1 MAKKKAK
8 VNNLVMMPFTSN
20 NVGTLNSMKTMA
32 EGLMYNYLLRTCRG
46 NIGRVWAFISDVKS
60 MEANG
65 TREYNE
71 YVRVIKSMGYSHA
84 IDFEIIITGDTGELI
99 DDL

>member
-1 MAKKKAK
+1 MVKKKEK
-8 VNNLVMMPFTSN
+8 VDNLIMMPFTSN
-20 NVGTLNSMKTMA
+20 NVGTLNAMKHMA
-32 EGLMYNYLLRTCRG
+32 EGLVYNYLLRTCRG
-46 NIGRVWAFISDVKS
+46 NIGRVWAFISEVSS
-60 MEANG
+60 MEENG
-65 TREYNE
+65 TKEYNE